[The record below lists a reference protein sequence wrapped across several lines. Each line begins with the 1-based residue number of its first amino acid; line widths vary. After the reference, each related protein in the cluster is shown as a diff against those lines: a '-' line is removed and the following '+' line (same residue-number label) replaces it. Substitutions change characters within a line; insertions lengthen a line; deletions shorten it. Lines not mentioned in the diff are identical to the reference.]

1 MGHRI
6 VSFLNI
12 LIFLLIAGL
21 LAASAVLAAPAP
33 AGDHLAISGLV
44 TDPMGKGLKEVE
56 VEVLVNGQH
65 VKPTGKEAEIS
76 TGKPG
81 GFVAD
86 FILPPGTLPAAK
98 VEVKAAKPSWK
109 AIPATPVKVVDAGVD
124 AQGNKLFQAA
134 RNLTL
139 NRTTTPGFWIASL
152 ILLLVYVVISLEL
165 MHRTLVSFL
174 GAALI
179 IFITYTLGTWDK
191 SFYIISFDDAIAA
204 IDLNVIFLLM
214 GMMIFVG
221 VMKKTGM
228 FQFLAYK
235 AYALAKGN
243 VFVLV
248 FILQVITAVVSAF
261 LDNVTTM
268 LLMIPVTIEIAVTLK
283 INPLVLLIPEVFAS
297 NVGGTATLI
306 GDPPNILIGSYAGL
320 TFGQFVANLALVCA
334 GCLIVTSFF
343 YLWWYKKDYL
353 KAEVKDIPRTIAYLK
368 EEYQITNKK
377 LTIQSLMLL
386 GFTILLFALH
396 GLLHMPVSIA
406 ALIGSLVLLAI
417 SGEDIVEMLEHEV
430 EWPTL
435 VFFIGLFMVIAGA
448 EETGL
453 IQMIA
458 NWVKDLSGGNLTT
471 AIILVLWVSAIASAF
486 IDNIPFTATML
497 PIIAF
502 LNQTIPGAE
511 SGVLWWSLAL
521 GACLGGNGTMI
532 GASANVVTVGL
543 AEKAG
548 YHISF
553 IDLHEGL
560 LVAHDDHG
568 CHCHGLSA
576 DRLLRPEILRFWTK
590 EPYRTNSKASSEGR
604 ISRPGEA
611 WPGSET

>member
-1 MGHRI
+1 MQVNR
-6 VSFLNI
+6 N
-12 LIFLLIAGL
+12 L
-21 LAASAVLAAPAP
+21 LAAMFMAVFLIVFTGSGLVGASQSDT
-33 AGDHLAISGLV
+33 GDHLAISGLV
-44 TDPMGKGLKEVE
+44 ADPMGKGLKEVE
-56 VEVLVNGQH
+56 VEVLVNGRH
-65 VKPTGKEAEIS
+65 VKPVGKDTEVI

-86 FILPPGTLPAAK
+86 FILPPGTLPEAK
-98 VEVKAAKPSWK
+98 VEVKAVKPSWNS
-109 AIPATPVKVVDAGVD
+109 IPATKVQVVEAGAD

-134 RNLTL
+134 QNLTL
-139 NRTTTPGFWIASL
+139 NRTTTPGFWIAAVV
-152 ILLLVYVVISLEL
+152 LLLVYVVISLEL

-179 IFITYTLGTWDK
+179 LFITYTLGTWDK
-191 SFYIISFDDAIAA
+191 SFYILSFDDAMGA

-268 LLMIPVTIEIAVTLK
+268 LLMIPVTIEIAITLK
-283 INPLVLLIPEVFAS
+283 INPLTLLIPEVFAS

-320 TFGQFVANLALVCA
+320 TFGQFVQNLALVCTV
-334 GCLIVTSFF
+334 CLAITSFF
-343 YLWWYKKDYL
+343 FLWWHKKDYL

-368 EEYQITNKK
+368 QEYQITNKK
-377 LTIQSLMLL
+377 LMIQSLMLL
-386 GFTILLFALH
+386 GFTIFLFAMH
-396 GLLHMPVSIA
+396 GFLHMPVSVA
-406 ALIGSLVLLAI
+406 ALVGSLILLAI

-458 NWVKDLSGGNLTT
+458 NWVKDVSGGNLTA
-471 AIILVLWVSAIASAF
+471 AIIIVLWVSAIASAF

-511 SGVLWWSLAL
+511 SGVLWWSLSL

-548 YHISF
+548 CHISF
-553 IDLHEGL
+553 LAYLKACWWPMMITVTIAMVYL
-560 LVAHDDHG
+560 LIA
-568 CHCHGLSA
+568 
-576 DRLLRPEILRFWTK
+576 
-590 EPYRTNSKASSEGR
+590 Y
-604 ISRPGEA
+604 
-611 WPGSET
+611 

>member
-1 MGHRI
+1 MHRI
-6 VSFLNI
+6 KRLA
-12 LIFLLIAGL
+12 LLSLAVL
-21 LAASAVLAAPAP
+21 LAAVFCLTSLALAAPAP
-33 AGDHLAISGLV
+33 APGDHLAISGLV
-44 TDPMGKGLKEVE
+44 TNPMGKGLKEVE
-56 VEVLVNGQH
+56 VEVLVNGRH
-65 VKPTGKEAEIS
+65 VKPLGKEAEVV

-109 AIPATPVKVVDAGVD
+109 PIPATKVQVVEAGAD
-124 AQGNKLFQAA
+124 AQGNRLFQAA
-134 RNLTL
+134 QNLTL
-139 NRTTTPGFWIASL
+139 NRTITPGFWIASL

-179 IFITYTLGTWDK
+179 LFVTYTLGTFDK
-191 SFYIISFDDAIAA
+191 SFYIISFDDAMGA

-214 GMMIFVG
+214 GMMLFVG

-235 AYALAKGN
+235 AYAWARGN
-243 VFVLV
+243 VFVLSA
-248 FILQVITAVVSAF
+248 ILQIITAIVSAF

-268 LLMIPVTIEIAVTLK
+268 LLVIPVTIQIAVTLK
-283 INPLVLLIPEVFAS
+283 IHPLTLLVPEVFAS

-320 TFGQFVANLALVCA
+320 TFGQFVQNLTLVCTI
-334 GCLIVTSFF
+334 CLAVSSLW
-343 YLWWYKKDYL
+343 YLWWHKKDYI

-368 EEYQITNKK
+368 DEYKITNKK
-377 LTIQSLMLL
+377 LAVQGLL
-386 GFTILLFALH
+386 LLAFTIGLFATH
-396 GLLHMPVSIA
+396 GILHMQVSVA
-406 ALIGSLVLLAI
+406 ALIGSLILVAV
-417 SGEDIVEMLEHEV
+417 SKADIVELLEKEV

-458 NWVKDLSGGNLTT
+458 NWVKDVSQGNLTA
-471 AIILVLWVSAIASAF
+471 AIIIVLWVSAIASAF

-553 IDLHEGL
+553 MAYMKACWWPMMITVTICMVYL
-560 LVAHDDHG
+560 LIA
-568 CHCHGLSA
+568 
-576 DRLLRPEILRFWTK
+576 
-590 EPYRTNSKASSEGR
+590 Y
-604 ISRPGEA
+604 
-611 WPGSET
+611 

>member
-1 MGHRI
+1 MRQRM
-6 VSFLNI
+6 VFCLNI
-12 LIFLLIAGL
+12 LIFLMIAGL

-33 AGDHLAISGLV
+33 AGDRLTISGLV

-56 VEVLVNGQH
+56 VDVLVNGQYH
-65 VKPTGKEAEIS
+65 KPVGKDAAII

-81 GFVAD
+81 GYVAN
-86 FILPPGTLPAAK
+86 FIVPPGTLPAAK
-98 VEVKAAKPSWK
+98 VEVKAVKPSWK
-109 AIPATPVKVVDAGVD
+109 PIPATPVKLVEAGVD
-124 AQGNKLFQAA
+124 SEGHRIFQGVQD
-134 RNLTL
+134 LTL
-139 NRTTTPGFWIASL
+139 NRTTTAGFWIASL

-165 MHRTLVSFL
+165 MHRTLVAFL
-174 GAALI
+174 GATLI

-191 SFYIISFDDAIAA
+191 SFYIISFDDAIGA

-235 AYALAKGN
+235 AYAMAKGN
-243 VFVLV
+243 VFVLA

-283 INPLVLLIPEVFAS
+283 INPLALLIPEVFAS

-320 TFGQFVANLALVCA
+320 SFGQFVTNLALVA
-334 GCLIVTSFF
+334 TVCLIVTSFF
-343 YLWWYKKDYL
+343 FLWWQKKDYRG
-353 KAEVKDIPRTIAYLK
+353 AEVKDVARTIAYLK
-368 EEYQITNKK
+368 AEYKITNKK

-386 GFTILLFALH
+386 GFTVLLFALH
-396 GLLHMPVSIA
+396 GLVHMPVSVA

-497 PIIAF
+497 PIVAF

-532 GASANVVTVGL
+532 GASANVVTVGRSD
-543 AEKAG
+543 KAG

-553 IDLHEGL
+553 IGYMKACWWPMMVTVTIAMVYL
-560 LVAHDDHG
+560 LLA
-568 CHCHGLSA
+568 
-576 DRLLRPEILRFWTK
+576 
-590 EPYRTNSKASSEGR
+590 Y
-604 ISRPGEA
+604 
-611 WPGSET
+611 

>member
-1 MGHRI
+1 MRKRLA
-6 VSFLNI
+6 SFLYI
-12 LIFLLIAGL
+12 LTFLLIAGL
-21 LAASAVLAAPAP
+21 LAASAVFAAPAP
-33 AGDHLAISGLV
+33 ASDHLAISGLV
-44 TDPMGKGLKEVE
+44 TNPMGKGLKEVE

-65 VKPTGKEAEIS
+65 VKPTGKEAEVV

-86 FILPPGTLPAAK
+86 FLLPPGTLPSAK
-98 VEVKAAKPSWK
+98 VEVKASKPSWK
-109 AIPATPVKVVDAGVD
+109 PIPATPVKVVDVGVD
-124 AQGNKLFQAA
+124 AQGNKLFQGAQ
-134 RNLTL
+134 NLTL
-139 NRTTTPGFWIASL
+139 NRTITPGFWIAAL
-152 ILLLVYVVISLEL
+152 VLLLVYVVISLEL
-165 MHRTLVSFL
+165 MHRTLVAFL
-174 GAALI
+174 GAA
-179 IFITYTLGTWDK
+179 FILFVTYTLGTFDK
-191 SFYIISFDDAIAA
+191 SFHIISFDDAMGA

-214 GMMIFVG
+214 GMMLFVG

-243 VFVLV
+243 VFVLSL
-248 FILQVITAVVSAF
+248 ILQVITAILSAF

-268 LLMIPVTIEIAVTLK
+268 LLVLPVTIEIAVTLK
-283 INPLVLLIPEVFAS
+283 INPMTLLIPEVFAS

-320 TFGQFVANLALVCA
+320 TFGQFVQNLTLVCTI
-334 GCLIVTSFF
+334 CLAVSSLW
-343 YLWWYKKDYL
+343 YLWWHKKDYI

-368 EEYQITNKK
+368 EEYKITDKK
-377 LTIQSLMLL
+377 VMIQGLL
-386 GFTILLFALH
+386 LLAFTIGLFATH
-396 GLLHMPVSIA
+396 GILHMQVSVA
-406 ALIGSLVLLAI
+406 ALIGSLILVAV
-417 SGEDIVEMLEHEV
+417 SKVDIVELLEKEV

-458 NWVKDLSGGNLTT
+458 NWVKDVSQGNLTV
-471 AIILVLWVSAIASAF
+471 AIIIVLWVSAIASAF

-553 IDLHEGL
+553 MAYMKACWWPMMITVTIAMVYL
-560 LVAHDDHG
+560 LIA
-568 CHCHGLSA
+568 
-576 DRLLRPEILRFWTK
+576 
-590 EPYRTNSKASSEGR
+590 Y
-604 ISRPGEA
+604 
-611 WPGSET
+611 

>member
-1 MGHRI
+1 MHRI
-6 VSFLNI
+6 KRLA
-12 LIFLLIAGL
+12 LLSLAVL
-21 LAASAVLAAPAP
+21 LAAVFCLTSLALAAPAP
-33 AGDHLAISGLV
+33 GGDHLAISGLV
-44 TDPMGKGLKEVE
+44 TNPMGKGLKEVE

-65 VKPTGKEAEIS
+65 VKPTGKDAEIA

-109 AIPATPVKVVDAGVD
+109 PIPATPVKLVEAGVD

-134 RNLTL
+134 QNLTL
-139 NRTTTPGFWIASL
+139 NRTITPGFWIAAL
-152 ILLLVYVVISLEL
+152 VLLLVYVVISFEL
-165 MHRTLVSFL
+165 MHRTLVAFL

-179 IFITYTLGTWDK
+179 LFVTYTLGTWDK
-191 SFYIISFDDAIAA
+191 SFYIISFDDAMGA

-228 FQFLAYK
+228 FQFLAFK
-235 AYALAKGN
+235 AYAMAKGN
-243 VFVLV
+243 VFVLSFV
-248 FILQVITAVVSAF
+248 LQIVTAIISAF

-268 LLMIPVTIEIAVTLK
+268 LLVLPVTIEIAVTLK
-283 INPLVLLIPEVFAS
+283 INPLTLLVPEAFAS

-320 TFGQFVANLALVCA
+320 TFGQFVQNLTLICSICLVA
-334 GCLIVTSFF
+334 SSLFLV
-343 YLWWYKKDYL
+343 WWNKKEYL
-353 KAEVKDIPRTIAYLK
+353 KAEVKDIPRTIAFLK
-368 EEYQITNKK
+368 EQYKITNKK
-377 LTIQSLMLL
+377 LMNQGLILL

-396 GLLHMPVSIA
+396 GFLHMPVAIA
-406 ALIGSLVLLAI
+406 ALIGSLVLVAI
-417 SGEDIVEMLEHEV
+417 SGEDIVELLEKEV

-453 IQMIA
+453 IQIIA
-458 NWVKDLSGGNLTT
+458 NFVKDVSGGNLTA
-471 AIILVLWVSAIASAF
+471 AIIIVLWVSAIASAF

-511 SGVLWWSLAL
+511 SGVLWWSLSL

-553 IDLHEGL
+553 LDYMKACWWPMMITVTISMVYL
-560 LVAHDDHG
+560 LIA
-568 CHCHGLSA
+568 
-576 DRLLRPEILRFWTK
+576 
-590 EPYRTNSKASSEGR
+590 Y
-604 ISRPGEA
+604 
-611 WPGSET
+611 

>member
-1 MGHRI
+1 MRQRH
-6 VSFLNI
+6 VSFLYI
-12 LIFLLIAGL
+12 VIFLAIAGF
-21 LAASAVLAAPAP
+21 LAASAVFAAPAP
-33 AGDHLAISGLV
+33 APGDRLSISGLV

-65 VKPTGKEAEIS
+65 VKPEGKAAEVS

-86 FILPPGTLPAAK
+86 FNLPAGTLPAAK

-109 AIPATPVKVVDAGVD
+109 AIPATPVKVVEAGAD

-134 RNLTL
+134 QNLTL
-139 NRTTTPGFWIASL
+139 NRTITPGFWIASL

-179 IFITYTLGTWDK
+179 LFITYTLGTWDK
-191 SFYIISFDDAIAA
+191 SFYIISFDDAMAA

-306 GDPPNILIGSYAGL
+306 GDPPNILIGSYANL
-320 TFGQFVANLALVCA
+320 SFGQFVQNLALVCSV
-334 GCLIVTSFF
+334 CLIITSFF

-368 EEYQITNKK
+368 SEYQITNKK
-377 LTIQSLMLL
+377 LAIQSLMLL

-396 GLLHMPVSIA
+396 GLFHMPVSVA
-406 ALIGSLVLLAI
+406 ALIGSLVLLDI

-471 AIILVLWVSAIASAF
+471 AIVLVLWVSAIASAF

-497 PIIAF
+497 PIVAF

-553 IDLHEGL
+553 ITYMKACWWPMMITVTIAMVYL
-560 LVAHDDHG
+560 LIA
-568 CHCHGLSA
+568 
-576 DRLLRPEILRFWTK
+576 
-590 EPYRTNSKASSEGR
+590 Y
-604 ISRPGEA
+604 
-611 WPGSET
+611 

>member
-1 MGHRI
+1 M

-21 LAASAVLAAPAP
+21 LAASAVFAAPAP
-33 AGDHLAISGLV
+33 LGDHLAISGLV
-44 TDPMGKGLKEVE
+44 TNPMGKGLKEVE
-56 VEVLVNGQH
+56 LEVLVNGQH
-65 VKPTGKEAEIS
+65 VKPTGKEAEIA

-109 AIPATPVKVVDAGVD
+109 PIPATPVKVVEAGTD
-124 AQGNKLFQAA
+124 AQGNRLFHAA
-134 RNLTL
+134 QNLTL
-139 NRTTTPGFWIASL
+139 NRTITPGFWIASL
-152 ILLLVYVVISLEL
+152 ILLLVYVVISFEL

-179 IFITYTLGTWDK
+179 LFVTYTLGTFDK
-191 SFYIISFDDAIAA
+191 SFYIISFDDAMGA

-214 GMMIFVG
+214 GMMLFVG
-221 VMKKTGM
+221 VMKRTGM

-235 AYALAKGN
+235 AYAMAKGN
-243 VFVLV
+243 VFVLSL
-248 FILQVITAVVSAF
+248 ILQVITAVISAF

-268 LLMIPVTIEIAVTLK
+268 LLVLPVTIEIAVTLK
-283 INPLVLLIPEVFAS
+283 INPLTLLIPEVFAS

-320 TFGQFVANLALVCA
+320 TFGQFVQNLALVCTI
-334 GCLIVTSFF
+334 CLAVSSMW
-343 YLWWYKKDYL
+343 YLWWHKKDYL

-377 LTIQSLMLL
+377 LMIQSLMLL

-396 GLLHMPVSIA
+396 GFLHMPVSIA
-406 ALIGSLVLLAI
+406 ALVGSLVLLAI

-458 NWVKDLSGGNLTT
+458 NWVKDVSQGNLTA
-471 AIILVLWVSAIASAF
+471 AIIIVLWVSAIASAF

-553 IDLHEGL
+553 MAYMKACWWPMMITVTISMVYL
-560 LVAHDDHG
+560 LIA
-568 CHCHGLSA
+568 
-576 DRLLRPEILRFWTK
+576 
-590 EPYRTNSKASSEGR
+590 Y
-604 ISRPGEA
+604 
-611 WPGSET
+611 

>member
-1 MGHRI
+1 MCKR
-6 VSFLNI
+6 SFFLLTI
-12 LIFLLIAGL
+12 LILLIAAGFL
-21 LAASAVLAAPAP
+21 ASSIVLAASAPTP
-33 AGDHLAISGLV
+33 AGDHLAVSGLV
-44 TDPMGKGLKEVE
+44 TNPMGKGLKEVE

-65 VKPTGKEAEIS
+65 VRPTGKEAEIV

-86 FILPPGTLPAAK
+86 FMLPAGTLPAAK
-98 VEVKAAKPSWK
+98 VEIKAAKPSWK
-109 AIPATPVKVVDAGVD
+109 SVPVTPVQLVEAGVD
-124 AQGNKLFQAA
+124 AQGNRLFQAA
-134 RNLTL
+134 RNLTME
-139 NRTTTPGFWIASL
+139 RTITAGFWIATI

-179 IFITYTLGTWDK
+179 IFITYTLGHWDK
-191 SFYIISFDDAIAA
+191 SFYIISFDEAMGA

-214 GMMIFVG
+214 GMMLFVG

-235 AYALAKGN
+235 AYAWARGN
-243 VFVLV
+243 VFVLSL
-248 FILQVITAVVSAF
+248 ILQVITAVVSAF

-268 LLMIPVTIEIAVTLK
+268 LLVLPVTIEIAVTLK
-283 INPLVLLIPEVFAS
+283 INPLVFLIPEVFAS

-320 TFGQFVANLALVCA
+320 TFGQFVQNLALA
-334 GCLIVTSFF
+334 CLFCLGISSMF
-343 YLWWYKKDYL
+343 YLWWHKKDYL
-353 KAEVKDIPRTIAYLK
+353 KAEVKDIPRTIEYLK
-368 EEYQITNKK
+368 EQYRITDKK
-377 LTIQSLMLL
+377 LMIQSLMLL

-396 GLLHMPVSIA
+396 GFLHMAVSVA
-406 ALIGSLVLLAI
+406 ALVGSLVLLAI
-417 SGEDIVEMLEHEV
+417 SGEDIVELLEKEV

-435 VFFIGLFMVIAGA
+435 IFFIGLFMVIAGA

-458 NWVKDLSGGNLTT
+458 NWVKDVSGGNLTA
-471 AIILVLWVSAIASAF
+471 AIIIVLWVSAIASAF

-511 SGVLWWSLAL
+511 SGVLWWSLSL

-553 IDLHEGL
+553 VEYMKACWWPMMITVTICMVYL
-560 LVAHDDHG
+560 LVA
-568 CHCHGLSA
+568 
-576 DRLLRPEILRFWTK
+576 
-590 EPYRTNSKASSEGR
+590 Y
-604 ISRPGEA
+604 
-611 WPGSET
+611 